1 MKANDSPSLPSL
13 PTHKYPA
20 SYKSNFIFKRVFRLI
35 LLSLAVCVIWLTI
48 EDRWGDN
55 FSIPTRYEAD
65 SHYVLG
71 MMKLSKDGDL
81 GLFTHIETSS
91 LGAPFRGQLNDF
103 IEAERVIVWLG
114 GQIARVAG
122 LMPAANIMV
131 LLSCIVAATSFYAS
145 ARLWRISKLNSSLFA
160 IIYAFLPQSQ
170 RSLDHLGIAFS
181 GLLPLQF
188 YCCWYLA
195 TVQNLSWSSFRFKL
209 TLAVGLLSGF
219 LNIYWIFFF
228 IQLYVLALLC
238 RIAKRR
244 PGVVVSLIP
253 LAATFL
259 ITGLFLGSFVA
270 YRVKNGVNTAALVR
284 SYFDVERWSLKPI
297 DLLLPKWGTDLGIS
311 SGFFSRY
318 YNGGRLEVG
327 EGWGAYIGVCA
338 IFGLLLL
345 FFKEIR
351 RQLNKRSPSLPYLAL
366 CWIIAYCSF
375 GGIHAI
381 VSLILNFYDI
391 RATNRYSVA
400 IATLG
405 LLYFAFII
413 NRLIRGW
420 SFRAKLCSLV
430 LLVSLAILD
439 QSPIIQKYT
448 SDSKGSIKERVIADR
463 NLVLRLENCLGE
475 GAMIYT
481 LPAVDFPEP
490 FQGRGSYM
498 LNYFFYNS
506 MRPFLFSTKLRYS
519 YGSNKGRQGADWP
532 LDVQALPA
540 GEMAETLESYGFSGI
555 LLDRKGYADG
565 GKQRL
570 AELAKAGWPVEFEQ
584 GVNNEWV
591 FIRLT
596 PSESPTLPTLTPY
609 ALSESH

>member
-1 MKANDSPSLPSL
+1 MKANDSPSQSPH
-13 PTHKYPA
+13 PMHKYA
-20 SYKSNFIFKRVFRLI
+20 VTYKRNFVFKRTFGLI
-35 LLSLAVCVIWLTI
+35 LLSLAVCAIWLTI

-71 MMKLSKDGDL
+71 MMKLAKDGDL
-81 GLFTHIETSS
+81 GLFTHVETNS

-114 GQIARVAG
+114 GQIARVTG
-122 LMPAANIMV
+122 LIPAANTMV
-131 LLSCIVAATSFYAS
+131 LLSCVVASVSFYAS
-145 ARLWRISKLNSSLFA
+145 ARLWRISKLHSFAFA

-195 TVQNLSWSSFRFKL
+195 TVQKLSWRSFRFKL
-209 TLAVGLLSGF
+209 TFAIGLLSGF
-219 LNIYWIFFF
+219 FNIYWIFFF
-228 IQLYVLALLC
+228 IQLYALALLC

-244 PGVVVSLIP
+244 SGFVISLIP

-259 ITGLFLGSFVA
+259 ITGLFLGSFVV
-270 YRVKNGVNTAALVR
+270 YRISNGVNAAALVR
-284 SYFDVERWSLKPI
+284 SYFDVERWALKPI

-318 YNGGRLEVG
+318 YDGGRLEVG

-413 NRLIRGW
+413 NRLMRGW
-420 SFRAKLCSLV
+420 SFRTRLCSLA

-439 QSPIIQKYT
+439 QSPIIQKYS
-448 SDSKGSIKERVIADR
+448 SDSKGSIKERVSADR
-463 NLVLRLENCLGE
+463 DLALKLEDYLGE

-490 FQGRGSYM
+490 FRGRGAYM

-519 YGSNKGRQGADWP
+519 YGSNKGRQGADWQ
-532 LDVQALPA
+532 LDVQELPA
-540 GEMAETLESYGFSGI
+540 GEMAARLESYGFSGI

-565 GKQRL
+565 GKQWL
-570 AELAKAGWPVEFEQ
+570 AEFAKAGWPVEFEQ
-584 GVNNEWV
+584 GVDNEWA

-596 PSESPTLPTLTPY
+596 PSGNPALPTLTPY

>member
-1 MKANDSPSLPSL
+1 MKANDSPSQSPQPMNKCSD
-13 PTHKYPA
+13 T
-20 SYKSNFIFKRVFRLI
+20 YKSNFVFKRAFRLI
-35 LLSLAVCVIWLTI
+35 VLSLAVCVIWLTI

-71 MMKLSKDGDL
+71 MMKLAKDGDL

-114 GQIARVAG
+114 GQIARVTG
-122 LMPAANIMV
+122 LIPAANIMV
-131 LLSCIVAATSFYAS
+131 LLSCIVASISFYVS
-145 ARLWRISKLNSSLFA
+145 ARLWRISKLHSLAFA
-160 IIYAFLPQSQ
+160 IVYAFLPQSQ

-195 TVQNLSWSSFRFKL
+195 TVQKLSWRSFRFKL
-209 TLAVGLLSGF
+209 TFAVGLLSGC

-228 IQLYVLALLC
+228 IQLYALALLC

-244 PGVVVSLIP
+244 SDFAVSLIP
-253 LAATFL
+253 LAATVFT
-259 ITGLFLGSFVA
+259 TGLLLGSFVI
-270 YRVKNGVNTAALVR
+270 YRVSNGVNTAALVR
-284 SYFDVERWSLKPI
+284 SYFDVERWALKPI
-297 DLLLPKWGTDLGIS
+297 DLLLPRWGTDLGIS
-311 SGFFSRY
+311 SGFFARY
-318 YNGGRLEVG
+318 YDGRLEVG
-327 EGWGAYIGVCA
+327 EGWGAYVGICA
-338 IFGLLLL
+338 IFGLLVL

-366 CWIIAYCSF
+366 CWIIAYSSF

-381 VSLILNFYDI
+381 VSFILNFYDI
-391 RATNRYSVA
+391 RATNRYSAAVA
-400 IATLG
+400 ALG

-413 NRLIRGW
+413 NRLMRNW
-420 SFRAKLCSLV
+420 SFRAKLCSLA
-430 LLVSLAILD
+430 LLASLAILD

-448 SDSKGSIKERVIADR
+448 SNSNDSIKRRVMADR
-463 NLVLRLENCLGE
+463 DLALRLEDCLGE

-490 FQGRGSYM
+490 FQGRGAYM

-519 YGSNKGRQGADWP
+519 YGSNKGRQGADWQ
-532 LDVQALPA
+532 LDVQELPA
-540 GEMAETLESYGFSGI
+540 EEMASRLESYGFSGI
-555 LLDRKGYADG
+555 LLDRKGYADRG
-565 GKQRL
+565 DQRL

-584 GVNNEWV
+584 GVDNEWV

-596 PSESPTLPTLTPY
+596 PRENPVLPTLTPY
-609 ALSESH
+609 ALSEKR

>member
-1 MKANDSPSLPSL
+1 MKTNGFPPQPSLAEQKHPFLYERSRV
-13 PTHKYPA
+13 
-20 SYKSNFIFKRVFRLI
+20 FKRVFELI
-35 LLSLAVCVIWLTI
+35 LLPLLVCAIWLTI
-48 EDRWGDN
+48 EDRWGNN

-65 SHYVLG
+65 SHYILG
-71 MMKLSKDGDL
+71 MMKLAKDGDL

-114 GQIARVAG
+114 GQIARVTG
-122 LMPAANIMV
+122 LMPAANTMV
-131 LLSCIVAATSFYAS
+131 LLSCVVASVSFYAS
-145 ARLWRISKLNSSLFA
+145 ARLWRISNLHSFVFA

-195 TVQNLSWSSFRFKL
+195 TVQKVSWRSFRFKL

-228 IQLYVLALLC
+228 TQLYTLALLC

-244 PGVVVSLIP
+244 SGFVISLIP
-253 LAATFL
+253 LTATFL
-259 ITGLFLGSFVA
+259 TTGLLLGSFVV
-270 YRVKNGVNTAALVR
+270 YRISNGVNTAALVR
-284 SYFDVERWSLKPI
+284 SYFDVERWALKPI
-297 DLLLPKWGTDLGIS
+297 DLLLPKWGTDLGIA

-318 YNGGRLEVG
+318 YDGGRLEVG

-338 IFGLLLL
+338 ICGLLLL
-345 FFKEIR
+345 FCKEIR

-366 CWIIAYCSF
+366 CWIMAYSSF

-381 VSLILNFYDI
+381 VSFILNYYDI
-391 RATNRYSVA
+391 RATNRYSAA
-400 IATLG
+400 IAALG

-413 NRLIRGW
+413 NRLMRNW
-420 SFRAKLCSLV
+420 SFRAKLCSLIF
-430 LLVSLAILD
+430 LASLAILD
-439 QSPIIQKYT
+439 QSPIIQKYA
-448 SDSKGSIKERVIADR
+448 SRSNNSIKERVIADR
-463 NLVLRLENCLGE
+463 NLVLRLESSLGE

-490 FQGRGSYM
+490 FQGRGAYM

-519 YGSNKGRQGADWP
+519 YGSNKGRQGADWQ
-532 LDVQALPA
+532 LDVQELPA
-540 GEMAETLESYGFSGI
+540 GEMAATLESYGFSGI

-565 GKQRL
+565 GEQRL
-570 AELAKAGWPVEFEQ
+570 AELAKAGWPVEFDQ
-584 GVNNEWV
+584 GVDNEWV

-596 PSESPTLPTLTPY
+596 PRENPVLPTLTPY
-609 ALSESH
+609 KLSESH